1 MRIALLFLALFSLS
15 SLIAQDISKKIEI
28 GFGGGLNYSFMSGAK
43 QFSGKQIALP
53 GFQSGLGAKVN
64 LKRNFFLTGQVLY
77 IKQSTKYSSAP
88 STYSSGATF
97 EMTSSFSW
105 MAMPIQLNY
114 LMGGKTKNF
123 FFGLGFSS
131 RRLLSAKEDLQTTWS
146 SGAGAVSSSVSDR
159 TNDWNIF
166 STAQT
171 GMRFPLKQGGSIL
184 VLVSYERNISD
195 LQKTLPTNPYSTYV
209 YDDSFAKLN
218 SLSLGVSYY
227 Y

>member
-1 MRIALLFLALFSLS
+1 MRIALFFLALFSLS
-15 SLIAQDISKKIEI
+15 SLIAQDTPKKIEI
-28 GFGGGLNYSFMSGAK
+28 GFGGGLNYSFMSGAT
-43 QFSGKQIALP
+43 QYSGNQIALP
-53 GFQSGLGAKVN
+53 GFQSGLGAKVYLN
-64 LKRNFFLTGQVLY
+64 RNFFLTGQVSY

-123 FFGLGFSS
+123 FFGLGFSP
-131 RRLLSAKEDLQTTWS
+131 RRSLSAKEDLQTTWS
-146 SGAGAVSSSVSDR
+146 SGAAAVNSSVSDR

-184 VLVSYERNISD
+184 VLVSYERNISN
-195 LQKTLPTNPYSTYV
+195 LQKPLPTSPTFNYI
-209 YDDSFAKLN
+209 YDDSSAKLN
-218 SLSLGVSYY
+218 SFSLGLSYY